1 MQFGEA
7 LNIVLSHEGGYA
19 NVPGDRGGETYRG
32 ISRVNWPNW
41 PGWQIVDQNKPLKN
55 NQVIKNTLL
64 DNLVSIF
71 YKNQF
76 WDAIQADKLPA
87 SIRPLVFDFSVN
99 SGTSTAV
106 RILQKVLTDTTGK
119 KILIDGRIGPQTI
132 ALANQVQPKVLFDN
146 YKQAR
151 LEFYSNIVANNPG
164 QKKFL
169 KGWLNRLN
177 SFQYTT
183 VITTGL
189 VIFSLIAYLAIKS
202 N

>member
-19 NVPGDRGGETYRG
+19 NVTGDRGGETYRG

-71 YKNQF
+71 YKIQF
-76 WDAIQADKLPA
+76 WDAIEADKLPA
-87 SIRPLVFDFSVN
+87 SIRPLAFDFAVN
-99 SGTSTAV
+99 SGTKTA
-106 RILQKVLTDTTGK
+106 ITSLQKVLIDTTGK

-151 LEFYSNIVANNPG
+151 LEFYSNIVENNPG

-189 VIFSLIAYLAIKS
+189 VLFSLIAYLAIRS

>member
-1 MQFGEA
+1 MKFNEA

-19 NVPGDRGGETYRG
+19 NVTGDRGGETYRG

-64 DNLVSIF
+64 ENLVSIF
-71 YKNQF
+71 YKIQF
-76 WDAIQADKLPA
+76 WDAIEADKLPS
-87 SIRPLVFDFSVN
+87 SIRPLVFDFAVN
-99 SGTSTAV
+99 SGTKTA
-106 RILQKVLTDTTGK
+106 ITSLQKVLVDTTGK
-119 KILIDGRIGPQTI
+119 KIAIDGRIGPQTI
-132 ALANQVQPKVLFDN
+132 ALANQLQPKVLFDN

-151 LEFYSNIVANNPG
+151 LEFYSKIVENNPG

-189 VIFSLIAYLAIKS
+189 VLFSLFAYLAIRS

>member
-1 MQFGEA
+1 MQFADA

-19 NVPGDRGGETYRG
+19 NVTGDRGGETYRG

-64 DNLVSIF
+64 ENLVSIF
-71 YKNQF
+71 YKIQF
-76 WDAIQADKLPA
+76 WDAIEADKLPS
-87 SIRPLVFDFSVN
+87 SIRPLAFDFAVN
-99 SGTSTAV
+99 SGTKTA
-106 RILQKVLTDTTGK
+106 ITSLQKVLVDTTGK

-132 ALANQVQPKVLFDN
+132 ALANQVQPKLLFDN

-151 LEFYSNIVANNPG
+151 LEFYSKIVENNPG

-177 SFQYTT
+177 SFQYTA

-189 VIFSLIAYLAIKS
+189 VLFSLLAYLAIRS

>member
-19 NVPGDRGGETYRG
+19 NVTGDRGGETYRG

-41 PGWQIVDQNKPLKN
+41 PGWQIIDQNKPLKN

-71 YKNQF
+71 YKIQF

-87 SIRPLVFDFSVN
+87 SIRPLAFDFAVN
-99 SGTSTAV
+99 SGTKTA
-106 RILQKVLTDTTGK
+106 ITSLQKVLVDTTGK
-119 KILIDGRIGPQTI
+119 KIAIDGRIGQQTI

-146 YKQAR
+146 YKNAR
-151 LEFYSNIVANNPG
+151 LQFFNNIVANNPG

-177 SFQYTT
+177 SFQYTA

-189 VIFSLIAYLAIKS
+189 VLFSLLAYLAFRS

>member
-1 MQFGEA
+1 MQFNEA

-19 NVPGDRGGETYRG
+19 NVTGDRGGETYRG

-55 NQVIKNTLL
+55 NQIIKNTLL

-71 YKNQF
+71 YKIQF
-76 WDAIQADKLPA
+76 WDAIKADKLPS
-87 SIRPLVFDFSVN
+87 SIRPLAFDFAVN
-99 SGTSTAV
+99 SGITTAI
-106 RILQKVLTDTTGK
+106 RSLQKVLVDTTGK

-132 ALANQVQPKVLFDN
+132 ALANKVQPKVLFDN

-151 LEFYSNIVANNPG
+151 LEFYSNIVINNPG

-189 VIFSLIAYLAIKS
+189 VLFSLFAYLAIKS

>member
-1 MQFGEA
+1 MQFAEA

-19 NVPGDRGGETYRG
+19 NVAGDKGGETYKG

-41 PGWQIVDQNKPLKN
+41 PGWQIIDQNKPLKN
-55 NQVIKNTLL
+55 NQVINSVLL
-64 DNLVSIF
+64 DNLVSVF
-71 YKNQF
+71 YKTQF
-76 WDAIQADKLPA
+76 WDKIKADQLPKT
-87 SIRPLVFDFSVN
+87 IRTLVFDFAVN

-106 RILQKVLTDTTGK
+106 RSLQKVLSDTTGK
-119 KILIDGRIGPQTI
+119 KIAIDGIIGAQTI

-146 YKQAR
+146 YKNAR
-151 LEFYSNIVANNPG
+151 LQFFNNIVANNPS

-177 SFQYTT
+177 SFKYTAI
-183 VITTGL
+183 VSTGL
-189 VIFSLIAYLAIKS
+189 VLFSLLAYLAIKG

>member
-1 MQFGEA
+1 MQFNDA

-71 YKNQF
+71 YKIQF
-76 WDAIQADKLPA
+76 WDAIEADKLPA
-87 SIRPLVFDFSVN
+87 SIRPLAFDFAVN
-99 SGTSTAV
+99 SGTKTA
-106 RILQKVLTDTTGK
+106 ITSLQKVLVDTTGK

-189 VIFSLIAYLAIKS
+189 VLFSLIAYLAIRS